1 MNDLFTDA
9 EERRLIVADVAGR
22 RGVAAWVIE
31 KDLWVCWTLARLH
44 EVPDLPELTFKG
56 GTSLSKV
63 HGLLDRFSEDID
75 LTFSRSGW
83 GYTGDRDPLAAG
95 LSGKRR
101 QQLVDEIVARSTA
114 LVRDV
119 VLPALQAA
127 AHTIGAAPTSVA
139 LADDDPQ
146 AILFAYP
153 EPTAGYGY
161 GAPTVK
167 IEFGAR
173 GDPWPTARHI
183 VRPYIDEEHPGTT
196 PSAVAEVVALQPERT
211 C

>member
-1 MNDLFTDA
+1 MNDLFTDG

-83 GYTGDRDPLAAG
+83 GST
-95 LSGKRR
+95 
-101 QQLVDEIVARSTA
+101 QEIATRS
-114 LVRDV
+114 
-119 VLPALQAA
+119 P
-127 AHTIGAAPTSVA
+127 
-139 LADDDPQ
+139 
-146 AILFAYP
+146 
-153 EPTAGYGY
+153 
-161 GAPTVK
+161 
-167 IEFGAR
+167 
-173 GDPWPTARHI
+173 
-183 VRPYIDEEHPGTT
+183 PG
-196 PSAVAEVVALQPERT
+196 
-211 C
+211 